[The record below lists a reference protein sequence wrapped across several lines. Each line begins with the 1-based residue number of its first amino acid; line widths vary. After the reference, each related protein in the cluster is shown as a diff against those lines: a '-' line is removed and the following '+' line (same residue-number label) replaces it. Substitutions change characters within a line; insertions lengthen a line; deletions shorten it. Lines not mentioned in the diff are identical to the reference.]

1 MFIKSQQLPLNLPH
15 LGSTYQ
21 GKGLTDGSLSRVW
34 GFDTL
39 HNFRAWYKPKI
50 NKNQTHECLVMS
62 DYGCGV
68 VTAPLLLGI
77 DPSNSE
83 QTEWKFQLITD

>member
-1 MFIKSQQLPLNLPH
+1 MGFLRNNIYSVTHVKLTKMTFVLIRLHSHATIQRYNVIDNLFALRVLLLMFIKSQQLPLNLPH

-39 HNFRAWYKPKI
+39 HNFRA
-50 NKNQTHECLVMS
+50 
-62 DYGCGV
+62 
-68 VTAPLLLGI
+68 
-77 DPSNSE
+77 
-83 QTEWKFQLITD
+83 